1 MEIELIQDGKVV
13 DYNKYQEVIENVKE
27 SLFRRN
33 MDKNEVAKLTGN
45 IPFEEATLLKLNCD
59 KALAYLDW
67 HSTLHYET
75 CVRFIADWYKAFYIE
90 YGKDMYALTVSQI
103 EEYVQA
109 ARKQKLK
116 WAE

>member
-1 MEIELIQDGKVV
+1 MLVYFPLYLLGCIPNCFLNNEL
-13 DYNKYQEVIENVKE
+13 KYFV
-27 SLFRRN
+27 
-33 MDKNEVAKLTGN
+33 
-45 IPFEEATLLKLNCD
+45 LKLNCD